1 MQLPEQHTP
10 VGQPA
15 DPARQLI
22 EDAFAIERPT
32 SYRDNTPL
40 PAVGTTPP
48 VAQPGRPAMSQR
60 AVDVNTTILTSS
72 VLAATL
78 GGSVTAVLWGSGQA
92 DPTVIAWICGS
103 VVAVPVAIVLPVLAL
118 KGLMKSAKGVAE
130 AAPATHHH
138 HYNGDVTID
147 QRSINSRT
155 RGLGKTT
162 NNL

>member
-10 VGQPA
+10 VGQPNA
-15 DPARQLI
+15 QARQI
-22 EDAFAIERPT
+22 INAVEECYAPRT
-32 SYRDNTPL
+32 SYRDEAPL

-48 VAQPGRPAMSQR
+48 VAQPGRPPMSQR
-60 AVDVNTTILTSS
+60 ATDVSALMLAAGASS
-72 VLAATL
+72 LMAGGSASLVLLASGYANPAVCAVIFGAPTVLVLAIARL
-78 GGSVTAVLWGSGQA
+78 AGKAKAV
-92 DPTVIAWICGS
+92 V
-103 VVAVPVAIVLPVLAL
+103 
-118 KGLMKSAKGVAE
+118 E

-138 HYNGDVTID
+138 HYRGDVTID